1 MPKRSLPIMV
11 SYEYPGSELT
21 DDAWE
26 FVRAM
31 EAYQRR
37 YKRRYPQWSEV
48 LYVLRTL
55 GYAKCVPGAAIPEPT
70 TPQNPH
76 EEVSCRS

>member
-1 MPKRSLPIMV
+1 V

-21 DDAWE
+21 DETWE

-37 YKRRYPQWSEV
+37 YKRRYPLWSEV

-55 GYAKCVPGAAIPEPT
+55 GYAKCVPGAAIPELPP
-70 TPQNPH
+70 PQPL
-76 EEVSCRS
+76 EEATCRS